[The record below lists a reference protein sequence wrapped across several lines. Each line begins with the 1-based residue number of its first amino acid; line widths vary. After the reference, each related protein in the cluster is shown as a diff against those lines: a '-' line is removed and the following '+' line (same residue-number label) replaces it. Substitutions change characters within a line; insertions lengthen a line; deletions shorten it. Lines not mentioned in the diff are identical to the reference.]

1 MGLTCAKV
9 AVSRTRRGPGRAIRL
24 LVDTGA
30 DYSVLARRELSRLG
44 VLPEFEEDIEIGN
57 GQVISRPVG
66 RMYVRWRD
74 RVAETFVA
82 FGEPRDARVL
92 GAYALEGLRSE
103 VDPKSHRVRPRRR
116 SLFVRLGG

>member
-1 MGLTCAKV
+1 MTYARV
-9 AVSRTRRGPGRAIRL
+9 QVSKSRRGPAQALRL

-30 DYSVLARRELSRLG
+30 DYSLLSRRELVRLR
-44 VLPEFEEDIEIGN
+44 VLPEFEEEIEIGN
-57 GQVISRPVG
+57 GAVIVRPVG

-92 GAYALEGLRSE
+92 GAYALEGLRLE
-103 VDPKSHRVRPRRR
+103 VDPKSHLVRPRRR
-116 SLFVRLGG
+116 ALFIRMAG

>member
-1 MGLTCAKV
+1 MGLTYARV
-9 AVSRTRRGPGRAIRL
+9 AFSRNRRGPGKAVRL

-30 DYSVLARRELSRLG
+30 DYSVLMKGELSRLG
-44 VLPEFEEDIEIGN
+44 VVPEFEEDIEIGN

-66 RMYVRWRD
+66 RTYVRWKNRI
-74 RVAETFVA
+74 AETFVA
-82 FGEPRDARVL
+82 FGEAHDARVL
-92 GAYALEGLRSE
+92 GAYALEGLRLE